1 MDWEVL
7 HTIYGEQLDFKEA
20 EHRFYEIEGFWFS
33 LELNYLYKRPF
44 YFKLGVIPRS
54 LLRQFEIRD
63 FRLEAERNTPS
74 ACCGDFKNF
83 VLDSAQELQIPD
95 IAKA

>member
-1 MDWEVL
+1 MFEEL
-7 HTIYGEQLDFKEA
+7 RYAICF
-20 EHRFYEIEGFWFS
+20 RGFSVFH
-33 LELNYLYKRPF
+33 
-44 YFKLGVIPRS
+44 FKLGVIPRS

-63 FRLEAERNTPS
+63 FRLEAERNTLS